1 MPFDYDSGKDF
12 FPSCSRCKADL
23 ELVRFNDGTSKM
35 MCPDCP
41 PKDDASSAQ
50 VPSNTVQSPRD
61 RARDAHRQYRLTV
74 PLDRRFPGAYPSG
87 PGLTGGEENSIPF
100 SISPFGSMI
109 SDNRQTLRDYADV
122 YTAEDRAKMMS
133 HVKGLKGMAPEAR
146 QRPLKDI

>member
-1 MPFDYDSGKDF
+1 MSD
-12 FPSCSRCKADL
+12 
-23 ELVRFNDGTSKM
+23 T
-35 MCPDCP
+35 
-41 PKDDASSAQ
+41 
-50 VPSNTVQSPRD
+50 PRD

-87 PGLTGGEENSIPF
+87 PGLTEGEENSIPF